1 MMLGGPFRQMLIDAL
16 HRFNDGTTYRLHFV
30 TAREMANIALAAID
44 GDPATPAIS
53 GTTAIVR

>member
-1 MMLGGPFRQMLIDAL
+1 MLSDAL

-44 GDPATPAIS
+44 GQS
-53 GTTAIVR
+53 GNAGQLPRLSLSLR